1 MFVFLYLNLRISKFF
16 FYNDTS
22 LKGWEGMNNMA
33 DYIIPIIGGIIVIVG
48 IVSIMKNKRKK

>member
-1 MFVFLYLNLRISKFF
+1 
-16 FYNDTS
+16 
-22 LKGWEGMNNMA
+22 MNNMA